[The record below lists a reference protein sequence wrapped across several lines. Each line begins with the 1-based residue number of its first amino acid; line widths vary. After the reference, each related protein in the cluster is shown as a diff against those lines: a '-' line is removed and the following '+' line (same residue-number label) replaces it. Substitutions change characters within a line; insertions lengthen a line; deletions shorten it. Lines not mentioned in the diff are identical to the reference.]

1 MARSWDQLN
10 TYNIDIVHGIP
21 LYWTTIYVNILK
33 IWNIHEEKELEC
45 IEIRIIFIDAIC
57 WR

>member
-57 WR
+57 